1 MKKKLAISI
10 IIFTVMAVLTA
21 CSAGKTE
28 TAGQK
33 ETAGQEEDVG
43 QEEAVGQEEG
53 AGQKEAA
60 GQEEDSGQQEVVEQ
74 KGADSAASSISFETT
89 DLNGNVV
96 KSADL
101 FKGHR
106 LTMVNIWGT
115 FCGPCIDE
123 MPELEKLNYRLKQK
137 DCAIVGIV
145 CDVESPEDSE
155 TIGAAKSLIDEIG
168 VKYTNLIPWED
179 TFNLFPAEYVPTSYF
194 VDEKGQIVGEAAV
207 GARSADSYEELID
220 ELLK

>member
-33 ETAGQEEDVG
+33 E
-43 QEEAVGQEEG
+43 
-53 AGQKEAA
+53 AA

-74 KGADSAASSISFETT
+74 KGADSAASAISFETT
-89 DLNGNVV
+89 DLDGNVV

-123 MPELEKLNYRLKQK
+123 MPELEKLNYCLKQK

-207 GARSADSYEELID
+207 GARSADNYEELID

>member
-1 MKKKLAISI
+1 MNKKWIITLAILL
-10 IIFTVMAVLTA
+10 VAAVLTA
-21 CSAGKTE
+21 CSGR
-28 TAGQK
+28 
-33 ETAGQEEDVG
+33 
-43 QEEAVGQEEG
+43 QEEA
-53 AGQKEAA
+53 EA
-60 GQEEDSGQQEVVEQ
+60 ESEV
-74 KGADSAASSISFETT
+74 ISFETT
-89 DLNGNVV
+89 DLDGNVV
-96 KSADL
+96 KSEDL

-106 LTMVNIWGT
+106 LTMVNVWGT
-115 FCGPCIDE
+115 FCGPCIYE
-123 MPELEKLNYRLKQK
+123 MPELEKLNYRLRQK

-179 TFNLFPAEYVPTSYF
+179 SFDLFPAEYVPTSYF

-207 GARSADSYEELID
+207 GARSADNYEELID

>member
-33 ETAGQEEDVG
+33 EAAGQEED
-43 QEEAVGQEEG
+43 

-60 GQEEDSGQQEVVEQ
+60 GQEDSGQKEAAGQEETAGQEEAVEQ
-74 KGADSAASSISFETT
+74 KGADSAKAAISFETT
-89 DLNGNVV
+89 DLDGNVI

-123 MPELEKLNYRLKQK
+123 MPELEKLNHRLKQK

-179 TFNLFPAEYVPTSYF
+179 SFDLFPAEYVPTSYF

-207 GARSADSYEELID
+207 GARSADNYEELID

>member
-33 ETAGQEEDVG
+33 EAAEQEEAAGQEEDD
-43 QEEAVGQEEG
+43 
-53 AGQKEAA
+53 GQKEAA
-60 GQEEDSGQQEVVEQ
+60 GQEETAEQEEAAGQ
-74 KGADSAASSISFETT
+74 KGVDSAAAVISFETT
-89 DLNGNVV
+89 DLDGNVV

-101 FKGHR
+101 FKEHR

-179 TFNLFPAEYVPTSYF
+179 SFDLFPAEYVPTSYF

-207 GARSADSYEELID
+207 GARSADNYEELID

>member
-33 ETAGQEEDVG
+33 EAAEQEED
-43 QEEAVGQEEG
+43 
-53 AGQKEAA
+53 AGQKEADGQVEAA
-60 GQEEDSGQQEVVEQ
+60 GQEETAEQ
-74 KGADSAASSISFETT
+74 KGADSAKAAISFETT
-89 DLNGNVV
+89 DLDGNVI

-101 FKGHR
+101 FKGHQ

-123 MPELEKLNYRLKQK
+123 MPELEKLNYRLRQK

-168 VKYTNLIPWED
+168 VKYTNLTPWED
-179 TFNLFPAEYVPTSYF
+179 TFDLFPAEYVPTSYF

-207 GARSADSYEELID
+207 GARSADNYEELID